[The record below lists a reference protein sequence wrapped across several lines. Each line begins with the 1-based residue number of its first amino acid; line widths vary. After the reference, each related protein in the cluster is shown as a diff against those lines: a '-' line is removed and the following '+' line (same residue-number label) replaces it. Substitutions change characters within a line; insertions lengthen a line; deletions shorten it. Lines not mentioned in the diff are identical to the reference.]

1 MHFEDFCLGA
11 VHSCHVSGAK
21 KGPQLTRL
29 FTREYVLLYI
39 YIYIYVYIHIRVYI
53 YIYICIKY
61 IFIYIYTH
69 TYHLSSHRDAVEL
82 HSLFHT
88 RVLYSKICVGLAAR
102 QRCPEDAVLQAQVVS
117 RQLYT
122 VAAACQFSLVL

>member
-39 YIYIYVYIHIRVYI
+39 YIYTYIYIYVYI

-61 IFIYIYTH
+61 IFIYIYIYTH

-88 RVLYSKICVGLAAR
+88 CFIQQDMCRP
-102 QRCPEDAVLQAQVVS
+102 RCTSEVPRGRSSSSSSGFTAIIYCGS
-117 RQLYT
+117 
-122 VAAACQFSLVL
+122 CMSISLVL